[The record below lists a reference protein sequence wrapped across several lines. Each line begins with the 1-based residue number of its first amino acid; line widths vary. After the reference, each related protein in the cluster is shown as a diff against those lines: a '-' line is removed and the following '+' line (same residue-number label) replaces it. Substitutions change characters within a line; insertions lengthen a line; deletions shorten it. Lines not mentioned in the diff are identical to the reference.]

1 MTIDCPNHSE
11 RGTVDM
17 KDFKEFLN
25 ESVTI
30 NGDFNGTLN
39 VGGDSASPEQQV
51 EENYKYLADFV
62 WMGSIYRVQ
71 LEQGNT
77 VRLPTNQELA
87 EQLQI
92 EYPGAIVQRVYPVEQ
107 KPTVK
112 FGDVRRYHPG
122 KLQWEN
128 YGTVE

>member
-1 MTIDCPNHSE
+1 
-11 RGTVDM
+11 M
-17 KDFKEFLN
+17 KDFKDFIQ

-30 NGDFNGTLN
+30 HGDFNGTLN
-39 VGGDSASPEQQV
+39 VGGDNSVSPEQQV

-71 LEQGNT
+71 LEQADS

-87 EQLQI
+87 EQLQG

>member
-1 MTIDCPNHSE
+1 MRIDCPNHSK
-11 RGTVDM
+11 RGTADM
-17 KDFKEFLN
+17 KDFKEFIN

-39 VGGDSASPEQQV
+39 VGGDNSV
-51 EENYKYLADFV
+51 ADFV
-62 WMGSIYRVQ
+62 WMGSIYRMK
-71 LEQGNT
+71 LEQNNS

-87 EQLQI
+87 EQLQS

-107 KPTVK
+107 SPTVK

-122 KLQWEN
+122 KLDW
-128 YGTVE
+128 V

>member
-1 MTIDCPNHSE
+1 MRIDCPNHSK

-39 VGGDSASPEQQV
+39 VGGDNSASPEQQV
-51 EENYKYLADFV
+51 EENYQYVADFV
-62 WMGSIYRVQ
+62 WMGSIYRMK
-71 LEQGNT
+71 LEQNNS

-87 EQLQI
+87 EQLQS

-107 KPTVK
+107 SPTVK

-122 KLQWEN
+122 KLDW
-128 YGTVE
+128 V

>member
-1 MTIDCPNHSE
+1 
-11 RGTVDM
+11 M

-39 VGGDSASPEQQV
+39 VGSDSSSPEQQV

-71 LEQGNT
+71 LEQT
-77 VRLPTNQELA
+77 DSVRLPTNQELA
-87 EQLQI
+87 EQLQG

-107 KPTVK
+107 KPSVR
-112 FGDVRRYHPG
+112 FGDIKRYHPG
-122 KLQWEN
+122 KLDWI
-128 YGTVE
+128 

>member
-1 MTIDCPNHSE
+1 
-11 RGTVDM
+11 M

-39 VGGDSASPEQQV
+39 VGGDNSASPEQQV
-51 EENYKYLADFV
+51 EETYKYLADFV

-71 LEQGNT
+71 LEQADS

-87 EQLQI
+87 EQLQG

-122 KLQWEN
+122 KLEW
-128 YGTVE
+128 VD

>member
-1 MTIDCPNHSE
+1 
-11 RGTVDM
+11 M
-17 KDFKEFLN
+17 KDFKDFIK

-39 VGGDSASPEQQV
+39 VGGDNSSPAEQQV
-51 EENYKYLADFV
+51 EENYHYLADFV
-62 WMGSIYRVQ
+62 WMGSIYRVK
-71 LEQGNT
+71 LEQNKS

-87 EQLQI
+87 EQLQD

-122 KLQWEN
+122 KLDW
-128 YGTVE
+128 V

>member
-1 MTIDCPNHSE
+1 
-11 RGTVDM
+11 M

-39 VGGDSASPEQQV
+39 VGSDSSSPEQQV
-51 EENYKYLADFV
+51 EENYQYLADFV

-71 LEQGNT
+71 LEQADS

-87 EQLQI
+87 EQLQG

-107 KPTVK
+107 KPSVR
-112 FGDVRRYHPG
+112 FGDIKRYHPG
-122 KLQWEN
+122 KLDW
-128 YGTVE
+128 V

>member
-1 MTIDCPNHSE
+1 
-11 RGTVDM
+11 M
-17 KDFKEFLN
+17 KDFKDFIQ

-30 NGDFNGTLN
+30 HGDFNGTLN
-39 VGGDSASPEQQV
+39 VGSDSSSPEQQV

-71 LEQGNT
+71 LEQADS

-87 EQLQI
+87 EQLQG

-107 KPTVK
+107 KPSVR
-112 FGDVRRYHPG
+112 FGDIKRYHPG
-122 KLQWEN
+122 KLDW
-128 YGTVE
+128 V